1 MTNCYRF
8 EFIQKKGSFPL
19 DDVVDATFIM
29 TMENSAR
36 HKHIYD
42 HIVPNLPVSNMYI
55 QYNKGFKK
63 CEKNIIQKNTHDL
76 IHANQNIFNVAKQN
90 GWNYIMLIE
99 DDAVVSDRLNTQ
111 TCNEIKTFLK
121 SKPIGCYNLGACPVL
136 QNPLYLLNTHQHH
149 LVSQSTH
156 ACVYHRDYFVDRL
169 ENGYHHLGEMTGT
182 DTTNTLSLRCF
193 SYHKPLVYQTYFNNE
208 SMMNDMSF
216 GRLIRTFHDI
226 VFSNGLENGFDRIYL
241 IGNVISILLLT
252 LFIYFMIVLYKR
264 LIK

>member
-29 TMENSAR
+29 TMENSSR

-42 HIVPNLPVSNMYI
+42 HIVPKIPVSNIYI
-55 QYNKGFKK
+55 QFNKGFKK
-63 CEKNIIQKNTHDL
+63 CEKNIVQKNTHDL
-76 IHANQNIFNVAKQN
+76 IHANQNIFQIAKQN

-99 DDAVVSDRLNTQ
+99 DDALVSDRLDHL
-111 TCNEIKTFLK
+111 TCCEIKTFLK
-121 SKPIGCYNLGACPVL
+121 SRPIGCYNLGACPVL

-193 SYHKPLVYQTYFNNE
+193 SYHKPLIYQTYFNNE
-208 SMMNDMSF
+208 SMMNDISF
-216 GRLIRTFHDI
+216 GRYIRVFHNL
-226 VFSNGLENGFDRIYL
+226 VFSNGVENGFDRVYR
-241 IGNVISILLLT
+241 IGNVMSFLLLT
-252 LFIYFMIVLYKR
+252 LWIYFVILLYKR
-264 LIK
+264 FIK